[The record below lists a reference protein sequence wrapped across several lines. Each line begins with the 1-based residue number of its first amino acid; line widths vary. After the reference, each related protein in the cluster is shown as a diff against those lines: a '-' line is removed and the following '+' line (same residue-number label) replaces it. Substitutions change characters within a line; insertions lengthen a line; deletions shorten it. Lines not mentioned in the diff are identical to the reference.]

1 MVPATPPTV
10 AGSRHLQIDLTEEAA
25 LALWS
30 ALKAANIIALL
41 GTQRIHAA
49 LESLAEKSADQ
60 DNRGPVSPGTIAL
73 FKNQLDIAMA
83 VLLNGRAPKRD
94 RHRRPL
100 LFVLGLLDNLTAWLD
115 PAAYQ

>member
-83 VLLNGRAPKRD
+83 VLLNGRAPVTYDRPIIDLLWRKRD
-94 RHRRPL
+94 
-100 LFVLGLLDNLTAWLD
+100 
-115 PAAYQ
+115 